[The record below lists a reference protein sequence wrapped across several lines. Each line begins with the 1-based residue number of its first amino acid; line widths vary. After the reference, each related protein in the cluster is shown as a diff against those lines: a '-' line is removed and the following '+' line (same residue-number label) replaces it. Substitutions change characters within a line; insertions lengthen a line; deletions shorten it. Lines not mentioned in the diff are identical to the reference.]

1 MRQNEGRSFK
11 SNKYHTDETIPKS
24 NKYHTDETIPKSNK
38 YHTDETIPK
47 SNIKIVERG
56 KSLPVTHTYMTFQA
70 W

>member
-1 MRQNEGRSFK
+1 MASCL
-11 SNKYHTDETIPKS
+11 IPKS

-56 KSLPVTHTYMTFQA
+56 KIAQGP
-70 W
+70 